1 MSDPRARPSRSSDG
15 ENAPQQQ
22 AERQRGEENQQ
33 AGAEQRATA
42 GPQQAAGEVQ
52 PAGDRDQADAGSP
65 EQGDDQRA
73 GAEPG
78 SEQTDGDDG
87 WETSNDLPGVIGPQG
102 PEAPSAATAQ
112 GERTGADGEEEVPAP
127 GGDEDRPGGGG
138 DEDRVA
144 SGGDMDEGEGGA
156 AEEDGEGGRGDEL
169 ARALEDLDGEILDE
183 RLAAGRPDDVAS
195 GAIAATT
202 GGGIQQAAGKP
213 GQGTS
218 QSGGGD
224 MPGRRSVASQPPAT
238 PSPPLPAR
246 PDTPDAKDDDVVA
259 RQLREAAMA
268 ETDPDLRERLWEEYE
283 RYKAGL

>member
-15 ENAPQQQ
+15 ENAPQQ
-22 AERQRGEENQQ
+22 AERQQGAEKPQE
-33 AGAEQRATA
+33 GAEQRATA
-42 GPQQAAGEVQ
+42 GPQQAAGEAE

-65 EQGDDQRA
+65 EHGDDQQA
-73 GAEPG
+73 GGEPG

-102 PEAPSAATAQ
+102 PEAASATTAQ
-112 GERTGADGEEEVPAP
+112 GEQTGADGEDEERAP
-127 GGDEDRPGGGG
+127 GDEDSPGGGG

-144 SGGDMDEGEGGA
+144 SGGDVEQGVGGA

-183 RLAAGRPDDVAS
+183 RLAAGRPDDVAN

-202 GGGIQQAAGKP
+202 GGGMSQAAGKP

-224 MPGRRSVASQPPAT
+224 MPGRRSVASRPPAT

-268 ETDPDLRERLWEEYE
+268 ETDPDLRELLWAEYE